1 MTFARLTRG
10 LSLGALAA
18 TITLPCAMA
27 QNGTNYHCLTN
38 DGDVFY
44 SGIGAGGTS
53 TALDGVMTHIP
64 GEELK
69 GSNIYPFSGDFGYRS
84 PAFRETICLE
94 TPPPVGVYGI
104 KFPGIVF
111 VELDGLNGNDPAVF
125 TNPACALPSF
135 PTSPSFFMPY
145 GTGPGTTFSFA
156 LVGLPSVA
164 FVPTALGGLGISSP
178 MTIVLP
184 DNGLI
189 SAGAG
194 GTATLIGGG
203 AGVLAI
209 PTVSAGNC
217 WAVQFTWGGT
227 SIGSFDDVDGW
238 VHYGMNSPDNNQY
251 WVFSNDELNIWQSRT
266 ILTDAGITALFVL
279 PAATDYNLLMST
291 VEPNTHASL
300 APVGTNAAGPYYTQ
314 TENVTNEFGVAALN
328 LNGGFDVGTGS
339 RVLSLGGGAGVPN
352 PITGLGNQ
360 NPGTSGFLP
369 ALGMMTWD
377 NGGDFNGSVRLTWV
391 SIDFLGLAKGNPDTD
406 VGVIKPFYNVRIPVV
421 SAGLTQGL
429 TALCWGIFGHKT
441 KTATSGWPDPGGLPS
456 GAFGVPPIGGAS
468 AQFPTVGLTVC
479 STPGLLGLP
488 VNLTYGTTGR
498 KDGPGGLT
506 FNPSIADLSG
516 SKELYLFD

>member
-18 TITLPCAMA
+18 TIVLPSAMA

-69 GSNIYPFSGDFGYRS
+69 GSHIYPFSGDFGYRQS
-84 PAFRETICLE
+84 AFREVVCLQ
-94 TPPPVGVYGI
+94 TPPPVGPYGLN
-104 KFPGIVF
+104 FPGVVF
-111 VELDGLNGNDPAVF
+111 LELDGRNGNDPDVM

-135 PTSPSFFMPY
+135 PTSGSFFMPY
-145 GTGPGTTFSFA
+145 GTGPGTTFSFLLA
-156 LVGLPSVA
+156 GLPSGAFTILGVA
-164 FVPTALGGLGISSP
+164 SPCVAL
-178 MTIVLP
+178 LP

-203 AGVLAI
+203 SGFLGI

-227 SIGSFDDVDGW
+227 ALGSFDDVDGW
-238 VHYGMNSPDNNQY
+238 VHWTMNSPDNNQY

-266 ILTDAGITALFVL
+266 VLTDAGQSALFVL
-279 PAATDYNLLMST
+279 PASTDYNFLMAT

-300 APVGTNAAGPYYTQ
+300 APVGVNASGPYYTQ
-314 TENVTNEFGVAALN
+314 TDNVQNEFGVPALN

-352 PITGLGNQ
+352 PVTSLGNQ

-369 ALGMMTWD
+369 ALGFFTWD

-406 VGVIKPFYNVRIPVV
+406 VGIIKPFYQVRIPVV

-429 TALCWGIFGHKT
+429 TSLCWGLFGHKT
-441 KTATSGWPDPGGLPS
+441 DGTPAMGDPGGLAP
-456 GAFGVPPIGGAS
+456 GAFGVPPIAGAS

-488 VNLTYGTTGR
+488 VNLTYGTSGR

-516 SKELYLFD
+516 SKELFLFD